1 MEYSKYKL
9 VKQLFD
15 KLQYRGLRPKVRVTL
30 YNNRKIEGF
39 LYDVKNNY
47 IYVLKMDGRIT
58 FYSYTQVKELEFF
71 GDPVIEKIYKEVMD
85 NI

>member
-9 VKQLFD
+9 VRQIFE
-15 KLQYRGLRPKVRVTL
+15 KLEYRGLRPKVRVTL

-39 LYDVKNNY
+39 LYDVRNNY
-47 IYVLKMDGRIT
+47 IYILKTDGRVT
-58 FYSYTQVKELEFF
+58 FYSYTQVKEIAFF
-71 GDPVIEKIYKEVMD
+71 GDPVVEKIYKEIME